1 MRFSKFSS
9 GSLLKRYSSRIVLSK
24 VSKPVSTVQRGRRA
38 MVFRPPNGFGV
49 DEIVG
54 VHLLDDGHLAW
65 RKKQRANGLDG
76 AAGPRRSVID

>member
-1 MRFSKFSS
+1 
-9 GSLLKRYSSRIVLSK
+9 
-24 VSKPVSTVQRGRRA
+24 